1 MAFDGIVTKAIA
13 SELSSLVG
21 ARVDKVFEPNKN
33 SIILGIYKDGLNY
46 AINSCI
52 DAQYCRI
59 NLTTHK
65 FSNPQVA
72 PNFCMLLRK
81 NLIGLKLKD
90 IITVDLERVVILEFE
105 GFDELDDIISKKLV
119 IELMGK
125 HSNIILLDDE
135 NIIIDSL
142 RHIKEVD
149 ENFRDILPH
158 TKYYFPTSNKLRF
171 LEVKNFEDFKN
182 KILNFEN
189 NKNVKYAS
197 NKELNNMPNTDI
209 LLDNNVLNINNIATT
224 ISNTFNGIS
233 KNFINAII
241 KKLEITELNDDS
253 FAKIFNYINNII
265 ENIGTNNL
273 SFETIL
279 NDKNIV
285 KDYFL
290 VTNNSK
296 NNYENSYNL
305 STKINNNLNIK
316 NNKNINST
324 TQFNLNFFID
334 DFYYNK
340 EISEQFKNYR
350 NTLLKLILDTLKKYK
365 KRLYNIDAK
374 LQECQDMDKYRLYGE
389 LITSNLY
396 KIPNKNIDKIDVENY
411 YENNKIITIPLDKRY
426 LPSVNAKRYFK
437 KYSKL
442 KNALVIVT
450 EQKKDTL
457 KELDYIESVVYELE
471 NCTTIDEVVS
481 IYDEISESEIF
492 KEKTSKVNS
501 SKKQKIKKSK
511 LTKNKEVSF
520 NPIKYNVDGYTIFV
534 GRNNKENDYLTL
546 KFANKN
552 DLWFHTKD
560 FHGSHTILKIDNNKP
575 YPSNE
580 ILVKAAELAAKH
592 SKARNSSNVPVDY
605 CEVKYVKKPAGS
617 KPGMVI
623 YKNNKTIFV
632 NPAKN

>member
-1 MAFDGIVTKAIA
+1 MAFDGIVTKAIT
-13 SELSSLVG
+13 SELFSLIG
-21 ARVDKVFEPNKN
+21 SRVDKVFEPNKN
-33 SIILGIYKDGLNY
+33 SIVLGIYKDGLNY
-46 AINSCI
+46 ALNSCI

-81 NLIGLKLKD
+81 NLIGLKLKN
-90 IITVDLERVVILEFE
+90 IITIDLERVVIIGFE

-158 TKYYFPTSNKLRF
+158 TKYSFPTSNKLSF
-171 LEVKNFEDFKN
+171 LELKDFEDFKN
-182 KILNFEN
+182 KILKYKSSSIENFEN
-189 NKNVKYAS
+189 GNNIVVANDS
-197 NKELNNMPNTDI
+197 NLNNYGEI
-209 LLDNNVLNINNIATT
+209 NINNIANI

-241 KKLEITELNDDS
+241 KNLEIKEINNENLE
-253 FAKIFNYINNII
+253 KIFNYINTII

-273 SFETIL
+273 TFKKIL

-290 VTNNSK
+290 VTDDIENNSIKYDVLTNNSSTKDIQNNSK
-296 NNYENSYNL
+296 DWKSPF
-305 STKINNNLNIK
+305 S
-316 NNKNINST
+316 
-324 TQFNLNFFID
+324 LNFFID

-340 EISEQFKNYR
+340 ETSEQFTNYR

-365 KRLYNIDAK
+365 KRLYNIDEK

-396 KIPNKNIDKIDVENY
+396 KIPNKNVDKVDVENY
-411 YENNKIITIPLDKRY
+411 YENNKIIEIPLDKKY
-426 LPSVNAKRYFK
+426 LPSVNAKRFFK

-442 KNALVIVT
+442 KNALIVVT

-457 KELDYIESVVYELE
+457 KDINYIESVVYELE
-471 NCTTIDEVVS
+471 NCTTIDEIVS

-492 KEKTSKVNS
+492 KEKNLKANS

-520 NPIKYNVDGYTIFV
+520 NPIKYNIDGYTVLV

-560 FHGSHTILKIDNNKP
+560 FHGSHTILKIDNNKQ
-575 YPSNE
+575 YPNDN
-580 ILVKAAELAAKH
+580 ILVKVAEIATKH

-605 CEVKYVKKPAGS
+605 CEVKYVKKPNSS

-632 NPAKN
+632 NI